1 MKWFPPVIALV
12 LLLSACGGGGGP
24 HAYTLK
30 ATNACLQSHQ
40 IPLGDQRGLDFVAS
54 TATGGALKAVLPDNS
69 VTVAFGLTTADADN
83 IYQAYVRF
91 HASNVGVYDVLRQ
104 QGNAV
109 LLWHLH
115 PSDQDAQTIGSC
127 LKS

>member
-1 MKWFPPVIALV
+1 MRRFPPVIALV
-12 LLLSACGGGGGP
+12 LLLAACGGGGS
-24 HAYTLK
+24 HTYTRK
-30 ATNACLQSHQ
+30 ATNACLEAHQ
-40 IPLGDQRGLDFVAS
+40 IPLGGNLDFVAT

-69 VTVAFGLTTADADN
+69 VTIAFGQTIADADN

-91 HASNVGVYDVLRQ
+91 HATNVGVYDVLRQ

-109 LLWHLH
+109 LLWHYH

-127 LKS
+127 IK

>member
-1 MKWFPPVIALV
+1 MRRFSPVIVLA
-12 LLLSACGGGGGP
+12 LLLTACGGGG
-24 HAYTLK
+24 AQRYTLK
-30 ATNACLQSHQ
+30 ATNACLEAHQ
-40 IPLGDQRGLDFVAS
+40 IPFGGNLDFVAS

-69 VTVAFGLTTADADN
+69 VTIAFGQTASDADN

-104 QGNAV
+104 DHNAV
-109 LLWHLH
+109 LLWHYH

>member
-1 MKWFPPVIALV
+1 MRRFAPVVLV
-12 LLLSACGGGGGP
+12 LVLAACGGGGS
-24 HAYTLK
+24 HLYTLK
-30 ATNACLQSHQ
+30 ATNACLEAHQ
-40 IPLGDQRGLDFVAS
+40 IPLGGNLDFVAT

-69 VTVAFGLTTADADN
+69 VTIAFGQSIADADN

-109 LLWHLH
+109 LLWHYH

-127 LKS
+127 IK